1 MPEQCYAVIKDTVN
15 MKFEHPFSH
24 KKCSFK
30 CTQIL
35 IIPAFS
41 MTAHKAQG
49 QTLDCVI
56 IDLESCKGTEAP
68 YVMVS
73 QVTSLQGLLI
83 LRPFQ
88 KKKIQ
93 SHQSEDVR
101 QELKQI
107 KLLCL
112 QTIMK
117 TGNTIESAAPQE
129 KLSNT
134 NFRDRIGQDESAN
147 VSTNHNMTLATRQLQ
162 QLQTDNLC
170 LTGPSTTLSSA
181 AQI

>member
-1 MPEQCYAVIKDTVN
+1 MGIVHVPSTSGPALPYMPEQCYAVIEDTVN

-49 QTLDCVI
+49 QTLNHIII

-73 QVTSLQGLLI
+73 
-83 LRPFQ
+83 
-88 KKKIQ
+88 
-93 SHQSEDVR
+93 
-101 QELKQI
+101 
-107 KLLCL
+107 
-112 QTIMK
+112 
-117 TGNTIESAAPQE
+117 
-129 KLSNT
+129 
-134 NFRDRIGQDESAN
+134 
-147 VSTNHNMTLATRQLQ
+147 
-162 QLQTDNLC
+162 
-170 LTGPSTTLSSA
+170 
-181 AQI
+181 

>member
-30 CTQIL
+30 RTQIL

-49 QTLDCVI
+49 QTLDRVI

-73 QVTSLQGLLI
+73 RVTSLQGLLI
-83 LRPFQ
+83 LRPLQ

-93 SHQSEDVR
+93 SRQSEDVR
-101 QELKQI
+101 QELK
-107 KLLCL
+107 
-112 QTIMK
+112 
-117 TGNTIESAAPQE
+117 
-129 KLSNT
+129 
-134 NFRDRIGQDESAN
+134 
-147 VSTNHNMTLATRQLQ
+147 
-162 QLQTDNLC
+162 
-170 LTGPSTTLSSA
+170 
-181 AQI
+181 

>member
-1 MPEQCYAVIKDTVN
+1 MPEQCYAVIKDTIN

-30 CTQIL
+30 RTQIL
-35 IIPAFS
+35 IISAYS

-49 QTLDCVI
+49 QTLDHVI
-56 IDLESCKGTEAP
+56 IDPESCKGTEAP

-93 SHQSEDVR
+93 SCQSEDFR

-107 KLLCL
+107 
-112 QTIMK
+112 
-117 TGNTIESAAPQE
+117 
-129 KLSNT
+129 
-134 NFRDRIGQDESAN
+134 
-147 VSTNHNMTLATRQLQ
+147 
-162 QLQTDNLC
+162 
-170 LTGPSTTLSSA
+170 
-181 AQI
+181 